1 MAHDFLL
8 ILWLGCTQKRDG
20 IQLFARGVMLE
31 LSVFFDNS
39 QIIVHLLRNIKFWI
53 RPLENYRII
62 IIFNHLFNYMIIYI
76 YILDRAHRGLR
87 SWWNPNC
94 ILGRLQSRRILI
106 AIPPRIHDRPHARE
120 ILTCRCWSRIG
131 TVKII
136 YFKRHGS
143 TFKILIGP
151 NDIPSDRDM
160 KVPRKSKY

>member
-76 YILDRAHRGLR
+76 YI
-87 SWWNPNC
+87 S
-94 ILGRLQSRRILI
+94 LI
-106 AIPPRIHDRPHARE
+106 ASAVDCDRGGIPIASSADCNHIGFSSQFRHEFMIALTLARF
-120 ILTCRCWSRIG
+120 LH
-131 TVKII
+131 VDV
-136 YFKRHGS
+136 
-143 TFKILIGP
+143 GP
-151 NDIPSDRDM
+151 ASER
-160 KVPRKSKY
+160 